1 MNLLDLFGNAQ
12 GLEGLINQNQV
23 AGAQNNALLNA
34 GLAIMAASQGGQ
46 PGTGRAALAPAL
58 LQGLQA
64 GQQSFKSGIESQV
77 SNVLTAQKIAEAQ
90 RQSNVL
96 NRRKELLANVDPA
109 RLNEAYAAAL
119 RSSDIELAKLFADQI
134 KASRQVLKPGER
146 LYEGDK
152 VIAEGAADPEKRRLT
167 GAVGNLALTMFGNND
182 VGTMTEQQLQAV
194 DAEARRRNLERPPSV
209 SVQLGGEKA
218 FESEVGKADAKFFS
232 DVSAT
237 GLQAQ
242 RGLAQVNQ
250 LDALLRSTGGGL
262 PVVAKQYAAQFGV
275 KLGKDVGDIEAA
287 QALINQLVPQQRP
300 AGAGT
305 MSDKDVELFKASLP
319 NLIRTPGG
327 NAKILATMRAMAQ
340 YDAQIGDIAQRAMAG
355 EISRTQARAMMNQ
368 LQNPLSGFGLPAG
381 VTVERVK

>member
-1 MNLLDLFGNAQ
+1 MPSIYDIFGNAN
-12 GLEGLINQNQV
+12 GLRGLLSDEEIS
-23 AGAQNNALLNA
+23 GAQGDALINA
-34 GLAIMAASQGGQ
+34 GLALMAAGGPSTTPTSFGQ
-46 PGTGRAALAPAL
+46 ALAGAY
-58 LQGLQA
+58 GKGREA
-64 GQQSFKSGIESQV
+64 FKSGIENQV
-77 SNVLTAQKIAEAQ
+77 GNVLTAQKIADAQ
-90 RQSNVL
+90 RQREVL
-96 NRRKELLANVDPA
+96 KRRNELLANVDPS
-109 RLNEAYAAAL
+109 RLNEAYAASL
-119 RSSDIELAKLFADQI
+119 QSGDIELAKLFADQI

-167 GAVGNLALTMFGNND
+167 GAVGNLALTMFGSND
-182 VGTMTEQQLQAV
+182 VGSLTPQQLQAV

-209 SVQLGGEKA
+209 SVNVGGEKA

>member
-1 MNLLDLFGNAQ
+1 MQ
-12 GLEGLINQNQV
+12 GLLNIFGDPETLKGLLTPDQVSRAQNDALMQASMSLLRSGGPSLVPVSTGQAIADAYDAGRGAFGKGVESQV
-23 AGAQNNALLNA
+23 NNALT
-34 GLAIMAASQGGQ
+34 AAKV
-46 PGTGRAALAPAL
+46 AD
-58 LQGLQA
+58 
-64 GQQSFKSGIESQV
+64 V
-77 SNVLTAQKIAEAQ
+77 Q
-90 RQSNVL
+90 RQREVL
-96 NRRKELLANVDPA
+96 KRRNELLANVEPS
-109 RLNEAYAAAL
+109 RLNEAYAASL
-119 RSSDIELAKLFADQI
+119 QSGDIELAKLFADQI
-134 KASRQVLKPGER
+134 KANRQVLKPGER

-152 VIAEGAADPEKRRLT
+152 VVAEGAADPEKRRLT
-167 GAVGNLALTMFGNND
+167 GAVGNLALTMFGSND
-182 VGTMTEQQLQAV
+182 VGSLTPQQLQAV

-209 SVQLGGEKA
+209 SVNVGGEKA

-275 KLGKDVGDIEAA
+275 KLGKDAGDIEAA
-287 QALINQLVPQQRP
+287 TAIINQLVPQQRP

-305 MSDKDVELFKASLP
+305 MSDKDVELFKSSVP
-319 NLIRTPGG
+319 NLMNTPEG

-355 EISRTQARAMMNQ
+355 EINRTQARAMMNQ